1 MILGNTCMMGFCNV
15 ILKDECIPILVG
27 LGHNSRLSNIV
38 SVVEPSDVPPVDVE
52 FCLPSHGDLSPD
64 HDISTSIAVMR
75 DWRLVAVPSLT
86 ANPLLPMKKMKTL

>member
-1 MILGNTCMMGFCNV
+1 MGSCTV
-15 ILKDECIPILVG
+15 VSKDARIPMPTDVRY
-27 LGHNSRLSNIV
+27 SDRLNDIV